1 MELGSKQDCLHCFT
15 MIRNDFVMDFFGK
28 YANITVLKGFQH
40 SHGGVKVS
48 TGVWKP
54 AKRAEVGPVFVKKDP
69 FKKKR

>member
-1 MELGSKQDCLHCFT
+1 
-15 MIRNDFVMDFFGK
+15 MDFFGK